1 MFSMGTTSG
10 IRPKNLSGEHY
21 LNRDVE
27 IRRLNG
33 AEAWAFV
40 GALAAVLVDCVEGG
54 ASVSFMPPFGQADG
68 EAFFSKV
75 ASGVEAGERILLAAF
90 DDGKLVGTV
99 QIVTAL
105 PPNQPHRA
113 DVAKLLV
120 SRAARGKGVAQRL
133 MEAVDRE
140 ALAAG
145 KTLLVLDTVT
155 GSTAERLYERL
166 GWVKVGVIPNYALF
180 PDGRLTPTTIFWKEL
195 RRA

>member
-21 LNRDVE
+21 LNRDIE

-40 GALAAVLVDCVEGG
+40 GALAAGLVDCVDGG
-54 ASVSFMPPFGQADG
+54 ASVRFTPPFRQAAG

-90 DDGKLVGTV
+90 DAGKLVGTV

-120 SRAARGKGVAQRL
+120 VRSARGRGVARGL
-133 MEAVDRE
+133 MEAVERE
-140 ALAAG
+140 AL
-145 KTLLVLDTVT
+145 
-155 GSTAERLYERL
+155 
-166 GWVKVGVIPNYALF
+166 
-180 PDGRLTPTTIFWKEL
+180 
-195 RRA
+195 